1 MDKNIIYGIAL
12 GPGDP
17 DLITVKALNKL
28 KEMDVIYY
36 PGTMTPKGEKTS
48 FSKRILD
55 NYCLEESKL
64 KGIFISMSMDRT
76 ATEFLYD
83 ASYREIRCQH
93 FSGKKIA
100 IVSEGDLSFFSTF
113 SYFIDKFKNDKV
125 DFEMIPGVPAFILA
139 GSAAK
144 IPLVL
149 QQDKLTVV
157 PAPTSKDEVLNALN
171 HADSV
176 VVMKLT
182 TLRDDFLPLL
192 EEVKG
197 RFVYCE
203 KLGTDEQFVSSD
215 IEEISKRKNP
225 YFSLLVINKYVR

>member
-1 MDKNIIYGIAL
+1 MERNKIFGIAL

-17 DLITVKALNKL
+17 DLITVKALNCL

-48 FSKRILD
+48 FSKKILD
-55 NYCLEESKL
+55 NYCLDENKL

-83 ASYREIRCQH
+83 ACYREIRCQH

-113 SYFIDKFKNDKV
+113 SYFIEKFKADNV

-139 GSAAK
+139 GSVAK

-149 QQDKLTVV
+149 QQDKLMVV
-157 PAPTSKDEVLNALN
+157 PAPTSKEEVLDALN
-171 HADSV
+171 MAESV

-182 TLRDDFLPLL
+182 TLKDDFMPLL

-203 KLGTDEQFVSSD
+203 KLGTDEQFVSTD
-215 IEEISKRKNP
+215 IEEVKQRKNP
-225 YFSLLVINKYVR
+225 YFSLLVINKYI

>member
-1 MDKNIIYGIAL
+1 MEKNKIFGIAL

-17 DLITVKALNKL
+17 DLITLKALKTL

-36 PGTMTPKGEKTS
+36 PGTMSKQGEKTS

-55 NYCLEESKL
+55 NYCLDESKL
-64 KGIFISMSMDRT
+64 KGIFISMSMDRS

-93 FSGKKIA
+93 YSGKKIA
-100 IVSEGDLSFFSTF
+100 IVSEGDLSFYSTF
-113 SYFIDKFKNDKV
+113 AYFIEKFNKDNV

-149 QQDKLTVV
+149 QQDKMMVV
-157 PAPTSKDEVLNALN
+157 PAPISKKEVLDALEV
-171 HADSV
+171 ADTV

-192 EEVKG
+192 EDVKG

-203 KLGTDEQFVSSD
+203 KLGTNEQFVSTD
-215 IEEISKRKNP
+215 IEEIRQRKNP
-225 YFSLLVINKYVR
+225 YFSLLVINKYV

>member
-1 MDKNIIYGIAL
+1 MEKNKIFGIAL

-17 DLITVKALNKL
+17 DLITVKALNSL

-55 NYCLEESKL
+55 NYCLDESKL
-64 KGIFISMSMDRT
+64 KGIFISMSMNRSS
-76 ATEFLYD
+76 TEFLYD
-83 ASYREIRCQH
+83 ASYREMRCQH
-93 FSGKKIA
+93 FAGKKIA

-113 SYFIDKFKNDKV
+113 SYFIEKFKNDNV

-149 QQDKLTVV
+149 QQDKLMVV
-157 PAPTSKDEVLNALN
+157 PAPTSKEDVLDALKV
-171 HADSV
+171 ADTV

-182 TLRDDFLPLL
+182 TLKDDLIPLL
-192 EEVKG
+192 EAVNG
-197 RFVYCE
+197 DFVYCE

-215 IEEISKRKNP
+215 IDDVRERKNP
-225 YFSLLVINKYVR
+225 YFSLLVINKYIR